1 MKIAPYTRFFLVC
14 CFLIPG
20 LLSAQGTQERA
31 FNYLEAMMGYHQQI
45 SQANML
51 FFRCA
56 VHCQDP
62 AQVETYRQ
70 ELEQLLKGSIDA
82 VGRMPDFEGDDMLRT
97 ESLTI
102 LNSQLESCQKDYLEL
117 NQNYAG
123 VNSTAD
129 AIEEY
134 YRLLE
139 AAERKQARET
149 ERFERAYRGFA
160 AKHDIQLVE
169 NDMESEVEFANRVN
183 SYYRALNMPTLPLQ
197 SALARAMEAVQA
209 GSHKELEDAR
219 FELEGA
225 VRNANYKVNQL
236 GPFEKDD
243 DFRQATLTYIDVMN
257 QAAETYLPAMV
268 QYLRF
273 QKNEDIEAYN
283 AAINFLNT
291 SLNPAIEKLNMA
303 QDTFLK
309 NHVPEPPKGTKRI

>member
-1 MKIAPYTRFFLVC
+1 M
-14 CFLIPG
+14 G
-20 LLSAQGTQERA
+20 SAQGSPERA
-31 FNYLEAMMGYHQQI
+31 FNYLEAIMGYHQQV

-62 AQVETYRQ
+62 AQVEAYRQ
-70 ELEQLLKGSIDA
+70 ELENLLTSAVESI
-82 VGRMPDFEGDDMLRT
+82 GRIPDYEGDASLRT
-97 ESLTI
+97 ESITI
-102 LNSQLESCQKDYLEL
+102 LNSQLESCRKDYLEL

-160 AKHDIQLVE
+160 GKHDIQLVE

-183 SYYRALNMPTLPLQ
+183 GYYRALNMPTLPLQ
-197 SALARAMEAVQA
+197 SAMARAMEAVEA
-209 GSHKELEDAR
+209 ENHKALEDAR
-219 FELEGA
+219 FALAAEIKK
-225 VRNANYKVNQL
+225 ANYKVNQL
-236 GPFEKDD
+236 GPFEEDD
-243 DFRQATLTYIDVMN
+243 NFRQATLSYIEIMD
-257 QAAETYLPAMV
+257 QAAKTHFPAMV

-273 QKNEDIEAYN
+273 QKNEDVEGYN
-283 AAINFLNT
+283 AAIDFLNS
-291 SLNPAIEKLNMA
+291 SLNPAIQQLNLA
-303 QDTFLK
+303 QETFLK